1 MPPHPHST
9 DQQVVQSHTLEKAAD
24 KVADIEEKINKKVS
38 YNNWL
43 VDVVWIIN
51 FIMQIKN
58 SNSKMNAIDTKFEL
72 LKVSKDTANDSYSFL
87 TKKIQNSSLQLDQTL
102 K

>member
-1 MPPHPHST
+1 
-9 DQQVVQSHTLEKAAD
+9 VVQSHTLEKAAD

-51 FIMQIKN
+51 FIM
-58 SNSKMNAIDTKFEL
+58 
-72 LKVSKDTANDSYSFL
+72 
-87 TKKIQNSSLQLDQTL
+87 
-102 K
+102 